1 MSVSI
6 IIPFYKGEKYFTD
19 LKKNLEKVCLKS
31 PEDVEVILVNDSP
44 EEKKDDSTGPDWDV
58 MKSETYRLEVIQHEK
73 NSGIHQARVT
83 GLKAAKGDYILF
95 LDQDD
100 YIEPDFLS
108 VMCKALQEKKDA
120 AYCFANGTFD
130 EGDRKK
136 IILNSYG
143 KVEAAQKYE
152 SYVYV
157 GNLLSSPGQCLIRKD
172 AIPQVWKTDIMM
184 SNCSDDLLLWI
195 LLLRS
200 GRAEFVNRM
209 LYRHRDSGSN
219 LSADEK
225 AGFVSDMEVCEILKR
240 NKALPAK
247 LQKFMEK
254 RCRMHLYPEKY
265 GIVAKKSMRFQES
278 ARRGMMRI
286 KGIAYALAGRRINKT

>member
-6 IIPFYKGEKYFTD
+6 IIPFYKGDKYITG
-19 LKKNLEKVCLKS
+19 LKKNLEKVSLKS
-31 PEDVEVILVNDSP
+31 PENVEVILVDDSP
-44 EEKKDDSTGPDWDV
+44 KGEAEGAPETDWNA
-58 MKSETYRLEVIQHEK
+58 MKSETYHLEVIRHEK

-83 GLKAAKGDYILF
+83 GLMAAKGDYILF

-100 YIEPDFLS
+100 YIESDFLS

-120 AYCFANGTFD
+120 SFCFANGTFA
-130 EGDRKK
+130 ENGRKK

-172 AIPQVWKTDIMM
+172 AIPQVWKSDIMK

-219 LSADEK
+219 LSADKK

-240 NKALPAK
+240 NKALPDK

-265 GIVAKKSMRFQES
+265 GVAAKKYMRFQES

-286 KGIAYALAGRRINKT
+286 KGVIYVIGGRRISKT